1 MVVAIALNGVEK
13 CLTIGAVTARRVNHC
28 AACEHSDGC
37 LRAHF
42 CPKSI
47 TGRRLS
53 RLGDSSREENV
64 NDKIMKQVSIP
75 VGATRLKC
83 RQHCVI
89 ISAGV
94 TL

>member
-1 MVVAIALNGVEK
+1 MALRNASRLALSQQDVSIIALRVHTVTGVYQ
-13 CLTIGAVTARRVNHC
+13 
-28 AACEHSDGC
+28 
-37 LRAHF
+37 AHV

-53 RLGDSSREENV
+53 RLEDSIREENV